1 MRNSKRNMSSIR
13 NHSTFCIQKNFP
25 SRILQQVSDAIFQ
38 LVEMKIPHENH
49 VHSAPSIMMFQ
60 VSTSLSE

>member
-1 MRNSKRNMSSIR
+1 MGNSKRNMSISR
-13 NHSTFCIQKNFP
+13 NRSFLYIEEL
-25 SRILQQVSDAIFQ
+25 SLQQVSDAIFQ

-49 VHSAPSIMMFQ
+49 VHSAPSITMFQ